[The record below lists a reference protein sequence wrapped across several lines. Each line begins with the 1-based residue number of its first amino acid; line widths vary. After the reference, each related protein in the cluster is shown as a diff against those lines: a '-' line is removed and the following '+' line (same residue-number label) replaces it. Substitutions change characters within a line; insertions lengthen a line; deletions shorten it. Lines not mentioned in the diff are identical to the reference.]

1 MVSTVNADRIH
12 QLLLEENGW
21 SDRFVLVWRL
31 AGVGLLEL
39 GSWNPFAA
47 FGLLGAEVDREAFV
61 YLLLGLVGLAMFY
74 TGQYLDMQAPTWE
87 RFVYMR
93 AHPDFRNLLDRMKAV
108 QQDLP
113 LVHQEAT
120 VPPSAIEG
128 SQDVDLFA
136 TAVPMVG
143 MLCGFAWPGVVTQ
156 AATLPIMYERL
167 GQVKDRMSKWLQDER
182 VGPPEFVN
190 SNATNLLTWCMHVHA
205 YTSFV
210 ELTSYV
216 VAVAGCLCITVSWF
230 LAFFCYMGF
239 GQHFQ
244 YTLLPP
250 TMALQHLFGDIV
262 WIVLIGMVLA
272 SVLACKETPEAP
284 TVVNDDDATLV
295 LYSELVCS
303 TFKNHFVSTVLP
315 CNADDRGTVTLTAPV
330 GLSSTP
336 ARWRL
341 SCQDVLIHE
350 WWRHPLCHLT
360 GGWVCEG
367 ALDGANW
374 FTLTTATSP
383 GYYLAAGTDGTP
395 VLLREPARAALPG
408 RHSTAAAAADAAGTG
423 AAPSAAAAHA
433 SVPPVP
439 DSALWRKK
447 IEFLILGVD
456 DPVYTL
462 TNRAGQNLTV
472 GHSTTWRLAQKPRM

>member
-244 YTLLPP
+244 YTLATDDGVAALVWRHCLDCSDWHGPRERLGMQGDP
-250 TMALQHLFGDIV
+250 RGPHRRERRRCHIGVVLRAGVLHLQESFRQHCLALQRRRPGHGDVDRPGGIEQHACPV
-262 WIVLIGMVLA
+262 EAELSGCFDPRVVAA
-272 SVLACKETPEAP
+272 SVMPFDGWL
-284 TVVNDDDATLV
+284 
-295 LYSELVCS
+295 
-303 TFKNHFVSTVLP
+303 
-315 CNADDRGTVTLTAPV
+315 
-330 GLSSTP
+330 GL
-336 ARWRL
+336 RR
-341 SCQDVLIHE
+341 
-350 WWRHPLCHLT
+350 
-360 GGWVCEG
+360 
-367 ALDGANW
+367 
-374 FTLTTATSP
+374 
-383 GYYLAAGTDGTP
+383 
-395 VLLREPARAALPG
+395 RA
-408 RHSTAAAAADAAGTG
+408 
-423 AAPSAAAAHA
+423 
-433 SVPPVP
+433 
-439 DSALWRKK
+439 
-447 IEFLILGVD
+447 
-456 DPVYTL
+456 
-462 TNRAGQNLTV
+462 
-472 GHSTTWRLAQKPRM
+472 